1 MAFYRLLLMNSRFN
15 LPPPQCIRIKS
26 GKPFMGFVKVRAI
39 IKSYYIGICVC
50 IQELPLPLASF
61 SRPPPPVI
69 CVDLPENLIATEGAN
84 GSYIGMGSSEG
95 SCGIAPPREA
105 AVSNEEELEMPPV
118 GTIQEQ
124 NSACWPIVGVP
135 PQEERPPP
143 PSPFWVAF
151 EEFLETEGVDL
162 DPLLLLMEEELA

>member
-1 MAFYRLLLMNSRFN
+1 
-15 LPPPQCIRIKS
+15 
-26 GKPFMGFVKVRAI
+26 MGFLKVRAI

-69 CVDLPENLIATEGAN
+69 TVDLPENLVATDGAN
-84 GSYIGMGSSEG
+84 GTALARGASEV
-95 SCGIAPPREA
+95 SCGLVSPREG
-105 AVSNEEELEMPPV
+105 AVSSAEELGPPV
-118 GTIQEQ
+118 GAVQEL
-124 NSACWPIVGVP
+124 NSGCWPIVGVP

-162 DPLLLLMEEELA
+162 DPLLLLMDEEEIEIEL